1 MSEFII
7 SKEKFSFGILD
18 RAPVADV
25 NQCILLYRDKE
36 GENGSYLIDNYKK
49 VYTSDIRRGKYNVK
63 VIFTLS
69 KKTSSHSFNVAMK
82 NNGFYF
88 NVNMSM
94 SYTLKDIRN
103 YYFKDGTDSIQ
114 LVVRKVRSL
123 LNKQDGRWEVQQ
135 SNELEKELVQSIE
148 EILYRNISLKF
159 FDIVVNVQPDENAKK
174 MIRSDIN
181 KDIVIREQKNDAI
194 VKVDKNEKQKEIL
207 QSEYQVHE
215 VRAQQLQKAVQA
227 FGPLAPIAMEYLS
240 GEMSGEELYKY
251 IEEKREKD
259 LSILLEARREDFLT
273 DQKFQ
278 NDLGEVIG
286 KIDFMSTETQTR
298 LQDNVSGQIEE
309 KTQEEVDVKDGD
321 FL

>member
-18 RAPVADV
+18 RAPVADE
-25 NQCILLYRDKE
+25 NQCILLYRDKD
-36 GENGSYLIDNYKK
+36 GENGSYLINNYKK

-63 VIFTLS
+63 VIFSLS
-69 KKTSSHSFNVAMK
+69 TKTSSHSFQVAMK

-88 NVNMSM
+88 NVNISM

-114 LVVRKVRSL
+114 LVVREVRSL
-123 LNKQDGRWEVQQ
+123 LNKQDGCWGVQQ
-135 SNELEKELVQSIE
+135 GNNLKKEIEKSVED
-148 EILYRNISLKF
+148 ILYRNISLKF

-174 MIRSDIN
+174 MIRSDID
-181 KDIVIREQKNDAI
+181 KDIVIHEQKNDAM
-194 VKVDKNEKQKEIL
+194 VKVDKNEKQREIL

-215 VRAQQLQKAVQA
+215 VRAQQLQKAAEA

-240 GEMSGEELYKY
+240 GEMSGKELYDY
-251 IEEKREKD
+251 IQEKREKD
-259 LSILLEARREDFLT
+259 LEILLEARREDFLT

-286 KIDFMSTETQTR
+286 KVDFMNTGTQTR

-309 KTQEEVDVKDGD
+309 KTQEEADVKDGD

>member
-25 NQCILLYRDKE
+25 NQCILLYRDKD

-63 VIFTLS
+63 VIFSLS

-114 LVVRKVRSL
+114 LVVRDVRSL

-135 SNELEKELVQSIE
+135 GNELEKELVQSIE

-174 MIRSDIN
+174 MIRSDID

-240 GEMSGEELYKY
+240 GEMSGEELYKF

>member
-114 LVVRKVRSL
+114 LVVREVRSL

>member
-1 MSEFII
+1 MI

-18 RAPVADV
+18 RAPVPDE
-25 NQCILLYRDKE
+25 NQCILLYRDKD

-63 VIFTLS
+63 VVFSLS
-69 KKTSSHSFNVAMK
+69 TKTNSYPFHVAMK

-88 NVNMSM
+88 NVNISM

-114 LVVRKVRSL
+114 LVVREMRSL
-123 LNKQDGRWEVQQ
+123 LNKQDGCWGVQQ
-135 SNELEKELVQSIE
+135 GNDLKKEIEQSVE
-148 EILYRNISLKF
+148 DILYRNISLKF

-174 MIRSDIN
+174 IIESDIN
-181 KDIVIREQKNDAI
+181 KDIVIREQENDAI

-207 QSEYQVHE
+207 QSEYHVHE
-215 VRAQQLQKAVQA
+215 VKAQQLQKAAEA

-240 GEMSGEELYKY
+240 GKMSGEDLYKY

-259 LSILLEARREDFLT
+259 LGILLQVRREDFLT

-278 NDLGEVIG
+278 NDLSKMIG
-286 KIDFMSTETQTR
+286 KGDFMNPEAQTR

>member
-18 RAPVADV
+18 RAPVADE
-25 NQCILLYRDKE
+25 NQCILLYRDKD

-63 VIFTLS
+63 VVFSLS
-69 KKTSSHSFNVAMK
+69 RKTSSHSFQVAMK

-88 NVNMSM
+88 NVNISM

-103 YYFKDGTDSIQ
+103 YYFKDSTDSIQ
-114 LVVRKVRSL
+114 LVAREVRSL
-123 LNKQDGRWEVQQ
+123 LNKQDGCWGVQQ
-135 SNELEKELVQSIE
+135 GNDLKKVIEQSVE
-148 EILYRNISLKF
+148 DILYRNISLKF

-174 MIRSDIN
+174 IIESDIN
-181 KDIVIREQKNDAI
+181 KDIVIREQENDAI

-207 QSEYQVHE
+207 QSEYHVHE
-215 VRAQQLQKAVQA
+215 VKAQQLQKAAEA

-240 GEMSGEELYKY
+240 GKMSGEDLYKY

-259 LSILLEARREDFLT
+259 LGILLQVRREDFLT

-278 NDLGEVIG
+278 NDLSKMIG
-286 KIDFMSTETQTR
+286 KGDFMNPEAQTR

-309 KTQEEVDVKDGD
+309 KTQEEADVKDGD

>member
-1 MSEFII
+1 MSEFMI

-18 RAPVADV
+18 RAPVPDE
-25 NQCILLYRDKE
+25 NQCILLYRDKD

-63 VIFTLS
+63 VVFSLS
-69 KKTSSHSFNVAMK
+69 TKTNSYPFHVAMK

-88 NVNMSM
+88 NVNISM

-114 LVVRKVRSL
+114 LVVREMRSL
-123 LNKQDGRWEVQQ
+123 LNKQDGCWGVQQ
-135 SNELEKELVQSIE
+135 GNDLKKEIEQSVE
-148 EILYRNISLKF
+148 DILYRNISLKF

-174 MIRSDIN
+174 IIESDIN
-181 KDIVIREQKNDAI
+181 KDIVIREQENDAI

-207 QSEYQVHE
+207 QSEYHVHE
-215 VRAQQLQKAVQA
+215 VKAQQLQKAAEA

-240 GEMSGEELYKY
+240 GKMSGEDLYKY

-259 LSILLEARREDFLT
+259 LGILLQVRREDFLT

-278 NDLGEVIG
+278 NDLSKMIG
-286 KIDFMSTETQTR
+286 KGDFMNPEAQTR

>member
-18 RAPVADV
+18 RVPVADE
-25 NQCILLYRDKE
+25 NQCILLYRDKD

-63 VIFTLS
+63 VVFAIS
-69 KKTSSHSFNVAMK
+69 KKTSRHTFNVAMK

-88 NVNMSM
+88 KVNMSM

-114 LVVRKVRSL
+114 LVVREVRSL
-123 LNKQDGRWEVQQ
+123 LNRHDGRWEMQQ
-135 SNELEKELVQSIE
+135 GNALEKELVQSIE

-159 FDIVVNVQPDENAKK
+159 FDIVVEVQPDENAKK

-207 QSEYQVHE
+207 QSEYHVHE
-215 VRAQQLQKAVQA
+215 VKAQQLQKAAEA

-240 GEMSGEELYKY
+240 GEMSGKELYKY

-259 LSILLEARREDFLT
+259 LSVLLEARREDFLT

-278 NDLGEVIG
+278 DELGETIG
-286 KIDFMSTETQTR
+286 KVDFMNTGTQTR
-298 LQDNVSGQIEE
+298 LQDNMSGQIEE

>member
-25 NQCILLYRDKE
+25 NQCILLYRDKD

-63 VIFTLS
+63 VIFSLS

-114 LVVRKVRSL
+114 LVVRDVRSL

-135 SNELEKELVQSIE
+135 GNELEKELVQSIE

-174 MIRSDIN
+174 MIRSDID

-309 KTQEEVDVKDGD
+309 KTQEEADVKDGD

>member
-18 RAPVADV
+18 RVPVADE
-25 NQCILLYRDKE
+25 NQCILLYRDKD

-63 VIFTLS
+63 VVFAIS
-69 KKTSSHSFNVAMK
+69 KKTSRHTFNVAMK

-114 LVVRKVRSL
+114 LVVREVRSL
-123 LNKQDGRWEVQQ
+123 LNRHDGRWEMQQ
-135 SNELEKELVQSIE
+135 GNALEKELVQSIE

-159 FDIVVNVQPDENAKK
+159 FDIVVEVQPDENAKK

-207 QSEYQVHE
+207 QSEYHVHE
-215 VRAQQLQKAVQA
+215 VKAQQLQKAAEA

-240 GEMSGEELYKY
+240 GEMSGKELYKY

-259 LSILLEARREDFLT
+259 LSVLLEARREDFLT

-278 NDLGEVIG
+278 DELGETIG
-286 KIDFMSTETQTR
+286 KVDFMNTGTQTR
-298 LQDNVSGQIEE
+298 LQDNMSGQIEE

>member
-1 MSEFII
+1 
-7 SKEKFSFGILD
+7 
-18 RAPVADV
+18 
-25 NQCILLYRDKE
+25 
-36 GENGSYLIDNYKK
+36 
-49 VYTSDIRRGKYNVK
+49 
-63 VIFTLS
+63 
-69 KKTSSHSFNVAMK
+69 MK

-114 LVVRKVRSL
+114 LVVREVRSL

-135 SNELEKELVQSIE
+135 SNELEKELVQNIE